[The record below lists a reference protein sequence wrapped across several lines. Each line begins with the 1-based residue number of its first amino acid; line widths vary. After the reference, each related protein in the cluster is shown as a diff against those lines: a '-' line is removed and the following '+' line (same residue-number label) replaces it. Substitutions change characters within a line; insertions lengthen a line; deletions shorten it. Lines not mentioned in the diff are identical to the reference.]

1 MYINGLRAKNIKKKG
16 GIDMWL
22 LVGAVGFISLVAL
35 LYTMKVGKEVETQE
49 DAHDSDNRA
58 TRKYPILLNPVFIAY
73 IIGFGGIFILIAY
86 FALR

>member
-35 LYTMKVGKEVETQE
+35 FFTIKVGKEVETQE
-49 DAHDSDNRA
+49 DTHDPDTRA
-58 TRKYPILLNPVFIAY
+58 TRNYPILLNPVFIAY